1 MFSESICAAR
11 SSSYLFL
18 PDGTSLISLT
28 SFDVKIWDTVA
39 NNLILEAAA
48 PPVAQNSVVISPDG
62 KMLVV
67 IGFLWDIESRET
79 IGRLGED
86 FVHAAVFTDNK
97 TLKFLTNDM
106 TVTTWDVEKRE
117 LLSTVPLAGVQIVS
131 YRSGCC
137 FLTGW
142 KTGRFGRAR
151 DKPGE

>member
-1 MFSESICAAR
+1 MRNLIFIILAATIVSVGKSQAQEILGEHRRSEVVFLSFSA
-11 SSSYLFL
+11 
-18 PDGTSLISLT
+18 DGTSLISLT
-28 SFDVKIWDTVA
+28 SSDVKIWDTVA

-48 PPVAQNSVVISPDG
+48 PRVAQNSVVISPDG

-106 TVTTWDVEKRE
+106 TVTTWDVEKRGAS
-117 LLSTVPLAGVQIVS
+117 LHSPIS
-131 YRSGCC
+131 RGCRL
-137 FLTGW
+137 FSS
-142 KTGRFGRAR
+142 
-151 DKPGE
+151 